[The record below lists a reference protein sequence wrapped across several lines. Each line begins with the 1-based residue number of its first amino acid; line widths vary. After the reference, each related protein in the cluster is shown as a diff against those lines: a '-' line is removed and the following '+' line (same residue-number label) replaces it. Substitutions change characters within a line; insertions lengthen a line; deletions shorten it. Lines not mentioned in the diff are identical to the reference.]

1 MGSVEPYAT
10 KGGRRYRVLYRKPDH
25 VQTQRR
31 GFRTKKEAELFLASM
46 ELNKARGV
54 YVDSGR
60 SRIRLADWL
69 DQWFAD
75 RVDLRPST
83 RDRVAG
89 IIRRDLN
96 PSLGA
101 YPLGEISPSVVQR
114 WIAEL
119 SGRLGPASV
128 RKCVHTLSGALDA
141 AVADGRIVLNPARG
155 TKLPRVTKSGKR
167 YLTHEQV
174 DALAEAVDRIGGGQQ
189 HGAFNGYGDLVR
201 VLAYCGLRW
210 GEVSG
215 LRVMDVDLRR
225 RRLAVRHT
233 VVEVNGLQH
242 ESTPKDYEA
251 RSVPIPAALA
261 DRLVPL
267 VADRPQEAPLFPSA
281 RSRSWLRNRVFR
293 EGWLDRAA
301 VEIGQPGLTP
311 HELRHT
317 AASLAVSSGAH
328 VKAVQRILG
337 HASAAVTLDVYS
349 DLFDDDL
356 DAVAEA
362 LDLHIRRVADAK
374 GPARGAADVVS

>member
-1 MGSVEPYAT
+1 MGSVEPYTT
-10 KGGRRYRVLYRKPDH
+10 KAGRRYRVLYRKPDH
-25 VQTQRR
+25 GQTQRR
-31 GFRTKKEAELFLASM
+31 GFRTKKEAELFLAST
-46 ELNKARGV
+46 ELDKARGV
-54 YVDSGR
+54 FVDVGR
-60 SRIRLADWL
+60 ARIRLVEWTEE
-69 DQWFAD
+69 WFAN

-89 IIRRDLN
+89 IIRRDLT
-96 PSLGA
+96 PSIGA
-101 YPLGEISPSVVQR
+101 YPLGEITPSVVQR

-141 AVADGRIVLNPARG
+141 AVADGRLVVNPARG
-155 TKLPRVTKSGKR
+155 AKLPKVSRKGKR

-174 DALAEAVDRIGGGQQ
+174 DVLAEAVDRVGGGQQ
-189 HGAFNGYGDLVR
+189 NGAFNGYGVLVR

-225 RRLAVRHT
+225 RRLEVRHT
-233 VVEVNGLQH
+233 VIEVNGLQH
-242 ESTPKDYEA
+242 EATPKDYEA
-251 RSVPIPAALA
+251 RSVPIPATILE
-261 DRLVPL
+261 RLETL
-267 VADRPQEAPLFPSA
+267 IAGRDGGAPVFPSA
-281 RSRSWLRNRVFR
+281 RSRSWLRNRAFR
-293 EGWLDRAA
+293 DGWLDRAA
-301 VEIGQPGLTP
+301 VEIGQAGLTP

-349 DLFDDDL
+349 DLFDDL
-356 DAVAEA
+356 DAVADA
-362 LDLHIRRVADAK
+362 LDHHIRRVSVAK
-374 GPARGAADVVS
+374 TLPRPEND